1 MNGNPIKSHTII
13 VANGSFPEHS
23 IPLGYLKNAARIVCC
38 DGSAESLI
46 KAGYIPDA
54 IVGDMDSLSHS
65 IAARFRDRIFHEADQ
80 ETNDLSK
87 AVSWCIAR
95 GYSDLVILGATGKR
109 EDHTLGN
116 ISLLAEYIRE
126 VNAIMVTDTGI
137 IMALHKSM
145 LLSSSPGQQ
154 VSVFSINP
162 ETEISSRGLLYPL
175 NKKKLTNWWTA
186 TLNESEGESFSL
198 EFNGGPVLVYRKFT
212 GKE

>member
-1 MNGNPIKSHTII
+1 MNAIPVKSNTII
-13 VANGSFPEHS
+13 VANGSFPEHD
-23 IPLGYLKNAARIVCC
+23 IPLGYLKNAARIICC
-38 DGSAESLI
+38 DGSTESLI

-54 IVGDMDSLSHS
+54 IVGDMDSLSNT
-65 IAARFRDRIFHEADQ
+65 IAGRFRDRIFHNPDQ

-95 GYSDLVILGATGKR
+95 GYTDLVILGATGKR

-116 ISLLAEYIRE
+116 ISLLAEYIKE

-137 IMALHKSM
+137 IRAFRKSTS
-145 LLSSSPGQQ
+145 LNSLPGQQ

-175 NKKKLTNWWTA
+175 NHKKLTNWWTA

-198 EFNGGPVLVYRKFT
+198 EFNGGPVLVYQKFSS
-212 GKE
+212 